1 MRSTRWL
8 GAALLLVVLAGLVAW
23 RHADSA
29 PVVRTVAV
37 GTFTG
42 VEVDA
47 QTGRAF
53 VDNDD
58 ASGVT
63 ILASPGGR
71 VLRTI
76 ATGADPD
83 GMAVE
88 VPRARVFVADHDQNM
103 LSSSGAS
110 VMSGP
115 AAHSGYVDVLDAR
128 SGRNLSTIP
137 VGADPDAVAVDQQ
150 SGAVFAITADTT
162 VSILDVRRRT
172 VVSTTVLSQDLRAL
186 AVDARTHRV
195 FVVNDLEGIVSVLD
209 ARSGAKLRTVAV
221 GPRPSAIAVDE
232 RMGRVY
238 VVNNGDNSLSIL
250 DAHSGTPLQRVAVG
264 QNPDAVAVDERR
276 GLVYVAGWGATDAA
290 GNPMGPGSVDMLDA
304 RTGQLARS
312 IAVGVAPSAVAVDE
326 RTGDAFVVNAGGP
339 LSRPSAW
346 AWVPRWMRRWLPFLP
361 AGDAQTRTA
370 PCSLSVVP
378 AGA

>member
-1 MRSTRWL
+1 MRATRWL

-29 PVVRTVAV
+29 PLVRTVAV

-42 VEVDA
+42 VAVDA

-71 VLRTI
+71 VLGTV

-83 GMAVE
+83 GVAVD
-88 VPRARVFVADHDQNM
+88 VRRARVFVADRDRNA
-103 LSSSGAS
+103 LGSGTS

-115 AAHSGYVDVLDAR
+115 AAHSGYVAVLDAR
-128 SGRNLSTIP
+128 SGRVLSTIP

-150 SGAVFAITADTT
+150 SGAVFVITEDSS
-162 VSILDVRRRT
+162 VSILDVRHRT

-195 FVVNDLEGIVSVLD
+195 FVVNDLKGTVSVLD
-209 ARSGAKLRTVAV
+209 ARSGANLRTVAV
-221 GPRPSAIAVDE
+221 GPRPNAIAVDE
-232 RMGRVY
+232 RRGRVY
-238 VVNNGDNSLSIL
+238 IVNNGDNSLSIL
-250 DAHSGTPLQRVAVG
+250 DAHSGTPVQTVPVG
-264 QNPDAVAVDERR
+264 QNSDAVAVDERQGR
-276 GLVYVAGWGATDAA
+276 VYVASEGATDAA
-290 GNPMGPGSVDMLDA
+290 GNPVDPGSVEVLDA
-304 RTGQLARS
+304 RTGQITRTM
-312 IAVGVAPSAVAVDE
+312 AVGVAPSAIAVDE

-346 AWVPRWMRRWLPFLP
+346 AWVPRWARRWLPFLP
-361 AGDAQTRTA
+361 ARDVQTRTVRG
-370 PCSLSVVP
+370 SLSVMP

>member
-29 PVVRTVAV
+29 PIVRTVAV

-42 VEVDA
+42 VAVDA

-63 ILASPGGR
+63 IVASPGGR
-71 VLRTI
+71 VLHTV

-83 GMAVE
+83 GVAVD
-88 VPRARVFVADHDQNM
+88 VRRARVFVATHDQNM
-103 LSSSGAS
+103 LGSGAS

-115 AAHSGYVDVLDAR
+115 AARSGYVAVLDAR
-128 SGRNLSTIP
+128 SGGVLSTIP

-150 SGAVFAITADTT
+150 SGAVFVITADTS
-162 VSILDVRRRT
+162 VSILDVRHRT

-186 AVDARTHRV
+186 AVDARTRRV
-195 FVVNDLEGIVSVLD
+195 FVVNDLEGTVSVLD
-209 ARSGAKLRTVAV
+209 ARSGANLRSVAV
-221 GPRPSAIAVDE
+221 GTRPGAIAVDE
-232 RMGRVY
+232 RVGRVY
-238 VVNNGDNSLSIL
+238 VVNHGNNSLSIL
-250 DAHSGTPLQRVAVG
+250 DAHSGTPLQTVAVG
-264 QNPDAVAVDERR
+264 QNPDAVTVDERKGR
-276 GLVYVAGWGATDAA
+276 VYLASVGATDAA
-290 GNPMGPGSVDMLDA
+290 GNPVGPGNIEVLDA
-304 RTGQLARS
+304 RSGQIIRTV
-312 IAVGVAPSAVAVDE
+312 AVGVAPSAVAVDE
-326 RTGDAFVVNAGGP
+326 RTGDVFVVDAGG
-339 LSRPSAW
+339 LVSRPSTW
-346 AWVPRWMRRWLPFLP
+346 AWVPRWVRRWLPFLP
-361 AGDAQTRTA
+361 SRDAQMRTV
-370 PCSLSVVP
+370 PGSLSVVA

>member
-8 GAALLLVVLAGLVAW
+8 GATLLLVVLAGLVAW
-23 RHADSA
+23 RHAASA

-42 VEVDA
+42 VAVDA

-71 VLRTI
+71 VLHTV

-83 GMAVE
+83 GVAVD
-88 VPRARVFVADHDQNM
+88 VRRARVFVADHDQNA
-103 LSSSGAS
+103 LGSGAR

-115 AAHSGYVDVLDAR
+115 AAHSGYVAVLDAR
-128 SGRNLSTIP
+128 SGRVLSTIP

-150 SGAVFAITADTT
+150 SGAVFVITEDTS
-162 VSILDVRRRT
+162 VSILDVRHRT

-195 FVVNDLEGIVSVLD
+195 FVVNDLKGTVSVLD
-209 ARSGAKLRTVAV
+209 ARSGANVRTVAV
-221 GPRPSAIAVDE
+221 GPRPNAIAVDE
-232 RMGRVY
+232 RRGRVY
-238 VVNNGDNSLSIL
+238 IVNNGDNSLSIL
-250 DAHSGTPLQRVAVG
+250 DAHSGTPLQTVPVG
-264 QNPDAVAVDERR
+264 QNPDAVAVDERKGR
-276 GLVYVAGWGATDAA
+276 LYVASEVATDAA
-290 GNPMGPGSVDMLDA
+290 GNPMGPGSVEVLDA
-304 RTGQLARS
+304 RSGQIVRTM
-312 IAVGVAPSAVAVDE
+312 AVGVAPSAIAVDE

-339 LSRPSAW
+339 LFRPGAW
-346 AWVPRWMRRWLPFLP
+346 AWVPPWVRRWLPFLP
-361 AGDAQTRTA
+361 SRDAQTRTV
-370 PCSLSVVP
+370 PGSLSVVP

>member
-8 GAALLLVVLAGLVAW
+8 GAAVLLVVLAGLVAW
-23 RHADSA
+23 RHTDSA
-29 PVVRTVAV
+29 PIVRTVAV

-42 VEVDA
+42 VAVDA
-47 QTGRAF
+47 QMGHAF
-53 VDNDD
+53 ADNDD

-71 VLRTI
+71 VLHTV

-83 GMAVE
+83 GIAVD
-88 VPRARVFVADHDQNM
+88 VRRARVFVADRDQNM
-103 LSSSGAS
+103 LSSSAAS

-115 AAHSGYVDVLDAR
+115 AAHSGYVDALDAR
-128 SGRNLSTIP
+128 SGRVLSTIP

-150 SGAVFAITADTT
+150 SGAVFVITADTS
-162 VSILDVRRRT
+162 VSMLDVRHRT
-172 VVSTTVLSQDLRAL
+172 VVSTTVLSQNLRAL

-195 FVVNDLEGIVSVLD
+195 FVVNDLEGTVSVLD

-232 RMGRVY
+232 RKGRVY

-250 DAHSGTPLQRVAVG
+250 DAHSGSPLHTVAVG
-264 QNPDAVAVDERR
+264 QNPDAVAVDERKGR
-276 GLVYVAGWGATDAA
+276 VYIASEGATDAA
-290 GNPMGPGSVDMLDA
+290 GNPVGSGNIAVLDA
-304 RTGQLARS
+304 RSGQIARI

-326 RTGDAFVVNAGGP
+326 RSGDAFVVNAGGMV
-339 LSRPSAW
+339 SRPGAW
-346 AWVPRWMRRWLPFLP
+346 AWVPRWVRRWLPFLP
-361 AGDAQTRTA
+361 SRDAQTRTV
-370 PCSLSVVP
+370 PCSVSVVP